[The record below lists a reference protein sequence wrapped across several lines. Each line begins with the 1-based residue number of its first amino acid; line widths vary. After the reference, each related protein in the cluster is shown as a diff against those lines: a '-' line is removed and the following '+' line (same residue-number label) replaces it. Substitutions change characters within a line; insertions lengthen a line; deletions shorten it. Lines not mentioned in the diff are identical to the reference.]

1 MINNNSLIRETVT
14 FSIIVSLF
22 SIFITNQSIL
32 NIDAISEK
40 TSFYTNNS
48 PSISPSSIT
57 TMLSASNTE
66 TFTES
71 KQEKEKSNTI
81 ERQQQPQQQRHQP
94 LLHEIKMTGVLLPDG
109 HQAYKMLEYKI
120 IDEQNNTEDI
130 TSRYSKLPTIPGP
143 TIVMTE
149 GDQARLTLFNE
160 IGLGQVSLHT
170 HGAHYEI
177 TSDGTLKMTNQVRDQ
192 GATPQEPYTYV
203 WTAADGTR
211 GSWPW
216 HDHTFGKNPSG
227 INMNGVETNGL
238 FSTVIINPANGKV
251 NALVNGTSKEV
262 DVQDIT
268 KEYILFVTD
277 DAFWGVEID
286 NTNNKKHTP
295 LWVNPTLVAS
305 KNDLVR
311 FHIQSVGTDF
321 HHFVLDNYEW
331 LKPGTNITT
340 SLENIGPLEN
350 HVFTISA
357 DNNTSY
363 YDNVPVHLLS
373 GMKGKFEV
381 VEDESIASLSSIPG
395 KSPEIQDIGNIN
407 DNELEEK
414 ISFIGQQQHGGM

>member
-1 MINNNSLIRETVT
+1 MYSNLGYKEYVQLVVVIVVGFVLVIQS
-14 FSIIVSLF
+14 FSILTI
-22 SIFITNQSIL
+22 IAQTTQKNL
-32 NIDAISEK
+32 NSENDFPK
-40 TSFYTNNS
+40 
-48 PSISPSSIT
+48 I
-57 TMLSASNTE
+57 
-66 TFTES
+66 
-71 KQEKEKSNTI
+71 
-81 ERQQQPQQQRHQP
+81 
-94 LLHEIKMTGVLLPDG
+94 HEIKMAGVLLPDG

-120 IDEQNNTEDI
+120 IEKQNNNTEDI
-130 TSRYSKLPTIPGP
+130 TSRYSNLPTIPGP
-143 TIVMTE
+143 TLVMTE
-149 GDQARLTLFNE
+149 GDQARLTLVNE
-160 IGLGQVSLHT
+160 IGRGQVSLHT

-177 TSDGTLKMTNQVRDQ
+177 TSDGTLKMTNKVRDQ
-192 GATPQEPYTYV
+192 GATPQDPYTYV

-238 FSTVIINPANGKV
+238 FSTVIINPADGQV
-251 NALVNGTSKEV
+251 TALVNGTAKEV
-262 DVQDIT
+262 DVQDIK
-268 KEYILFVTD
+268 KEFILFVTD

-340 SLENIGPLEN
+340 SLEKIGPLEN

-357 DNNTSY
+357 DKSTSY
-363 YDNVPVHLLS
+363 YDKVPVHLLS

-381 VEDESIASLSSIPG
+381 VEDESTASVASIPG
-395 KSPEIQDIGNIN
+395 PSPEIQDISDTNY
-407 DNELEEK
+407 NEVEE
-414 ISFIGQQQHGGM
+414 ISSVVGEQKHQHGGM

>member
-1 MINNNSLIRETVT
+1 MYIKADQIELQQLSIAIVIGLVLIFQSL
-14 FSIIVSLF
+14 
-22 SIFITNQSIL
+22 SIL
-32 NIDAISEK
+32 PVIAQTTNTTTISAKSLNSE
-40 TSFYTNNS
+40 NNS
-48 PSISPSSIT
+48 PKI
-57 TMLSASNTE
+57 
-66 TFTES
+66 
-71 KQEKEKSNTI
+71 
-81 ERQQQPQQQRHQP
+81 
-94 LLHEIKMTGVLLPDG
+94 HEIKMAGVLLPDR

-120 IDEQNNTEDI
+120 IDKQNNNTQDI

-149 GDQARLTLFNE
+149 GDQARLTLVNE
-160 IGLGQVSLHT
+160 IGYGQVSLHT
-170 HGAHYEI
+170 HGAHYKI
-177 TSDGTLKMTNQVRDQ
+177 TSDGTLKMTNRVIDQ
-192 GATPQEPYTYV
+192 GATHQDPYTYV

-216 HDHTFGKNPSG
+216 HDHTFGKNPAG

-238 FSTVIINPANGKV
+238 FSTVIINPADGKV
-251 NALVNGTSKEV
+251 TALVNGTAKEV
-262 DVQDIT
+262 DVEDIK
-268 KEYILFVTD
+268 KEFILFVTD

-331 LKPGTNITT
+331 LKPGTTNITM

-357 DNNTSY
+357 DKSTSY
-363 YDNVPVHLLS
+363 YDKVPVHLLS

-381 VEDESIASLSSIPG
+381 VEDGNTVSLASIPG
-395 KSPEIQDIGNIN
+395 PSPKIQDISDTN
-407 DNELEEK
+407 DNEVEE
-414 ISFIGQQQHGGM
+414 ISSVVGEQKQEQHGGM

>member
-1 MINNNSLIRETVT
+1 MYIKADQIELKQLTIAIVIGLVLTVQT
-14 FSIIVSLF
+14 LSIQSVLAQSTNTT
-22 SIFITNQSIL
+22 ITNKL
-32 NIDAISEK
+32 NSE
-40 TSFYTNNS
+40 NHS
-48 PSISPSSIT
+48 PKI
-57 TMLSASNTE
+57 
-66 TFTES
+66 
-71 KQEKEKSNTI
+71 
-81 ERQQQPQQQRHQP
+81 
-94 LLHEIKMTGVLLPDG
+94 HEIKMAGVELPDG

-120 IDEQNNTEDI
+120 IDKQNNINNNTQDI

-149 GDQARLTLFNE
+149 GDEARLTLVNE
-160 IGLGQVSLHT
+160 IGRGQVSLHT

-177 TSDGTLKMTNQVRDQ
+177 TSDGTLKMTNKVRDQ
-192 GATPQEPYTYV
+192 GATPPDPYTYV
-203 WTAADGTR
+203 WTAAEGTR

-238 FSTVIINPANGKV
+238 FSTVIINPADGKV
-251 NALVNGTSKEV
+251 NALVNGTTKEV
-262 DVQDIT
+262 DIKDIK
-268 KEYILFVTD
+268 KEFVLFVTD

-286 NTNNKKHTP
+286 NTNNSKHTP

-321 HHFVLDNYEW
+321 HHFVLDNYKW
-331 LKPGTNITT
+331 LKPGTSVTT

-357 DNNTSY
+357 DKSTSY
-363 YDNVPVHLLS
+363 YDKVLVHLLS

-381 VEDESIASLSSIPG
+381 VVDDGSTTASVASIPG
-395 KSPEIQDIGNIN
+395 PSPEIQNIGDINGN
-407 DNELEEK
+407 DVVEEE
-414 ISFIGQQQHGGM
+414 ISSSVVQKQQQQHGGM